1 MFEQYKKILSLRVA
15 FGCTLG
21 VALFFMLMGVVFW
34 GGFNT
39 VLEQTND
46 MSFCISCHE
55 MEDNVYPEYLETIHY
70 KNRTGIRATCPD
82 CHVPKEWQHMV
93 LRKINASKEIFH
105 KLVGSIDTKEKFSL
119 KREKLANKVWHD
131 MTTTNSREC
140 RNCHHFDAMDSK
152 AQKSRS
158 GLVHFYGQQRNKTCI
173 NCHKGIAHQLP
184 EGITPYRGGSD
195 DDHDYYQKQQ
205 VKCYQCHKDM
215 PQVKEEDWG
224 F

>member
-1 MFEQYKKILSLRVA
+1 MIEPYKNIFRRRVI
-15 FGCTLG
+15 FGCSLG
-21 VALFFMLMGVVFW
+21 VALFFMLIGVVFW
-34 GGFNT
+34 GVFNT

-105 KLVGSIDTKEKFSL
+105 KLIGSIDTKEKFDL
-119 KREKLANKVWHD
+119 KREQLANKVWQD
-131 MTTTNSREC
+131 MTKTNSREC

-152 AQKSRS
+152 EQEGRS

-173 NCHKGIAHQLP
+173 DCHKGIAHQLP

-195 DDHDYYQKQQ
+195 DDHDYYQQQQ